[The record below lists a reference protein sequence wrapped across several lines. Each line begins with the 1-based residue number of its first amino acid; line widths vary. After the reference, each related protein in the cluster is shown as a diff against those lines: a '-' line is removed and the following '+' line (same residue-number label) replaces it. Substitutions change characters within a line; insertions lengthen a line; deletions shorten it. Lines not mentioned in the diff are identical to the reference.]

1 MKMMGKKGSNFRE
14 PINIIKEENK
24 KNDCELND
32 NI

>member
-24 KNDCELND
+24 KKWLWT
-32 NI
+32 